1 MALAVQRALALL
13 RLFTQ
18 SRPEIGL
25 SEAARLTGE
34 SKATVYRLFGTLCE
48 SGLVEQVE
56 GTKTYRLGPA
66 VLDLARVREA
76 TVPLLSVVQP
86 VLDDLLELTGE
97 TCHFT
102 QFNGQAM
109 AVVAT
114 AESRKVHRI
123 TMQGITTLPL
133 DTTAAGVAFLAFASP
148 AVSASVLQEAARDAK
163 EKAELEAR
171 LELTRARGYSEY
183 EFLGDDE
190 AFGVAAPV
198 FRGGSFAFGSL
209 AVVVPPHRMQPALFQ
224 KILQGIL
231 AGSKTISMKIG
242 SQLRVE
248 H

>member
-123 TMQGITTLPL
+123 TMQGITSLPL
-133 DTTAAGVAFLAFASP
+133 DTTAAGVAFLALVP
-148 AVSASVLQEAARDAK
+148 KRERLRSASCGAAHRH
-163 EKAELEAR
+163 
-171 LELTRARGYSEY
+171 
-183 EFLGDDE
+183 
-190 AFGVAAPV
+190 AA
-198 FRGGSFAFGSL
+198 GWFAAAL
-209 AVVVPPHRMQPALFQ
+209 AAACDRPP
-224 KILQGIL
+224 
-231 AGSKTISMKIG
+231 
-242 SQLRVE
+242 LRR
-248 H
+248 